1 MITKKALMRAPSWAK
16 FAAMDKNGIWSWY
29 AKKPRE
35 GINFWG
41 SSLGDPIP
49 VKFKSPKVSDWT
61 ESVIK
66 ISEITFV
73 DGETNE
79 LN

>member
-1 MITKKALMRAPSWAK
+1 MRAPSWAK
-16 FAAMDKNGIWSWY
+16 FAAMDKNGTWSWY

-79 LN
+79 LNG